1 MGNTSSTAQ
10 KTKKGART
18 FMRPVQLRALLSSQ
32 RTSRSRTRPTATRTP
47 TCYTVSKCHVK
58 KCGFRAATKK
68 NKEAR
73 RVARSE
79 TGVGGVIERMGSGQE
94 WKSWQLE
101 REEIEKV

>member
-1 MGNTSSTAQ
+1 M
-10 KTKKGART
+10 
-18 FMRPVQLRALLSSQ
+18 SSQ

-58 KCGFRAATKK
+58 KGGFRAATKK

-73 RVARSE
+73 RVARSAA
-79 TGVGGVIERMGSGQE
+79 GVGGVIERMGSGQE